1 MTTSKVTATV
11 AATGYGRRQTLA
23 RLCHGA
29 RLVAPCAR
37 LRTLLRDDLRILA
50 YHRVLESAEP
60 DGFDFDV
67 DLISASAGCFQQQMV
82 FLQKSF
88 HPMRFD
94 EVLDLVDAGRSLPPR
109 AILISF
115 DDGYDDNYRIA
126 FPILKDMGM
135 SAMFFVSTGHVD
147 SGLPF
152 AYDWLVHMICSTP
165 ADVFSAPELALE
177 APLPRDIGSRRE
189 LARTVLARLK
199 SLDDASQAALVT
211 RLELKWGIAR
221 TEGHNDC
228 LPMNWNQL
236 REMRDGGM
244 EIGSHGITH
253 RMLAKLSTEELGH
266 ELQGSKATLDRELG
280 IPAQVLAYPVG
291 GPDAFDTRV
300 IQMAR
305 ESGYRMACSYIS
317 GTNQNP
323 PQSRY
328 ALRRLPV
335 ERDMDASWF
344 EAMVALPEVFGY
356 PSQRRTG

>member
-11 AATGYGRRQTLA
+11 AATGYGRRQVLA

-29 RLVAPCAR
+29 RLVAPCTR

-67 DLISASAGCFQQQMV
+67 DLISASAECFHQQMA
-82 FLQKSF
+82 FLRKSF

-94 EVLDLVDAGRSLPPR
+94 EVLERVEAGRSLPPR

-115 DDGYDDNYRIA
+115 DDGYDDNYRVA
-126 FPILKDMGM
+126 FPILKDLGM

-152 AYDWLVHMICSTP
+152 AYDWLVYMICSTP
-165 ADVFSAPELALE
+165 ALVLSVPELALDT
-177 APLPRDIGSRRE
+177 PLPEDIDGRRQ

-199 SLDDASQAALVT
+199 SLDDASQAALVK
-211 RLELKWGIAR
+211 RLELEWGIAR
-221 TEGHNDC
+221 SDGHADC
-228 LPMNWNQL
+228 LPMNWDQL

-244 EIGSHGITH
+244 EVGSHGITH
-253 RMLAKLSTEELGH
+253 RMLAKLSIDDLGH

-280 IPAQVLAYPVG
+280 TPAQVLAYPVG
-291 GPDAFDTRV
+291 GPDAFDARV
-300 IQMAR
+300 IETAR
-305 ESGYRMACSYIS
+305 EAGYRMACSYIS
-317 GTNQNP
+317 GTNQHL

-335 ERDMDASWF
+335 ERDMDAAWF
-344 EAMVALPEVFGY
+344 ESMVALPEVFGF
-356 PSQRRTG
+356 SSHRRAR